1 MCMRACF
8 LYSKVMKLTTTLV
21 LLAWIQMSLCP
32 MFSVW
37 TKELVDSIAN
47 RKNVTACLEPK
58 TPGLCRGKFLRY
70 AYDRKSGKCTSFY
83 YSGCGATQNNFL
95 TYEECRR
102 DCMQQLRY

>member
-1 MCMRACF
+1 MSA
-8 LYSKVMKLTTTLV
+8 LV
-21 LLAWIQMSLCP
+21 LLSFI
-32 MFSVW
+32 
-37 TKELVDSIAN
+37 VDS
-47 RKNVTACLEPK
+47 KKLSCLEPK

-70 AYDRKSGKCTSFY
+70 AYDRKSGKCISFY